1 MTMNIELES
10 IKAADVAM
18 KIPGQ
23 IRRTEAAYLYRL
35 ARQKGPLVEI
45 GCLHGRSTAVLLQ
58 AAKVFGA
65 KVTSI
70 DPFLPTPNTMVS
82 SQAFWRQNLNDVKLV
97 PQEIYELMSEDAAP
111 LYKDKIGL
119 LFVDGGHTYE
129 DVKTDIA
136 CWADKVKVNG
146 IIAFHD
152 MFQYAI
158 PGVARAIV
166 EWWSGE
172 FSHSKVAKDGLAKWR
187 LLGQVDFLIA
197 FRRVA

>member
-1 MTMNIELES
+1 MNIALES
-10 IKAADVAM
+10 IEAAKVAM

-45 GCLHGRSTAVLLQ
+45 GCLHGRSTAILLQ
-58 AAKVFGA
+58 AAKIFGA
-65 KVTSI
+65 KVTSV
-70 DPFLPTPNTMVS
+70 DPFLPTPNTMFS
-82 SQAFWRQNLNDVKLV
+82 SQAFWRSNLNEVGLV
-97 PQEIYELMSEDAAP
+97 PQQIYELMSEDAAP
-111 LYKDKIGL
+111 LYKDEIGM

-136 CWADKVKVNG
+136 FWAPKVKLNG

-152 MFQYAI
+152 MFHYAI

-172 FSHSKVAKDGLAKWR
+172 FSPGEFGRNGLAKWR
-187 LLGQVDFLIA
+187 MEKQVDFLIA
-197 FRRVA
+197 FRRIA